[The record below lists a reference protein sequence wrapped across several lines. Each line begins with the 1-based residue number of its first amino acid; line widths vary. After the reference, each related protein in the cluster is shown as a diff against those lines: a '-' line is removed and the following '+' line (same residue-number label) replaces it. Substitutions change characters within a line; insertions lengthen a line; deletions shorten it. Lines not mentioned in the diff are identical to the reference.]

1 MKEIEAI
8 KMRKDIKFLKQYGF
22 TDASISRYIG
32 DISDRAIREFVE
44 NESRMLS
51 NTNHINLKTWIDETI
66 KKVNDL
72 VDDPI
77 KNLSEEEK
85 KDLENWLHNRKVNR
99 SLGKILGWEKI
110 GEKNESNT

>member
-8 KMRKDIKFLKQYGF
+8 KMRKDLKFLKQYGF

-51 NTNHINLKTWIDETI
+51 NANHVNLKTWIDETI
-66 KKVNDL
+66 KKINAL

-77 KNLSEEEK
+77 KNLSYEEREE
-85 KDLENWLHNRKVNR
+85 LERWLRNRKVNKG
-99 SLGKILGWEKI
+99 LM
-110 GEKNESNT
+110 

>member
-1 MKEIEAI
+1 LEDEMKEIEAI
-8 KMRKDIKFLKQYGF
+8 KMRKDLKFLKQYGF

-51 NTNHINLKTWIDETI
+51 NANHVNLKTWIDETI
-66 KKVNDL
+66 KKINAL

-77 KNLSEEEK
+77 KNLSYEEREE
-85 KDLENWLHNRKVNR
+85 LERWLRNRKVKR
-99 SLGKILGWEKI
+99 L
-110 GEKNESNT
+110 

>member
-32 DISDRAIREFVE
+32 NISDRAIREFVE

-51 NTNHINLKTWIDETI
+51 NANHVNLKTWIDETI
-66 KKVNDL
+66 KKINSL

-77 KNLSEEEK
+77 KNLSYEEK
-85 KDLENWLHNRKVNR
+85 EELERWLRNRKVNKA
-99 SLGKILGWEKI
+99 LI
-110 GEKNESNT
+110 

>member
-8 KMRKDIKFLKQYGF
+8 KMRKDLKFLKQYGF

-66 KKVNDL
+66 KKINAL

-77 KNLSEEEK
+77 KNLSYEEREE
-85 KDLENWLHNRKVNR
+85 LERWLRNRKVNKA
-99 SLGKILGWEKI
+99 LI
-110 GEKNESNT
+110 

>member
-8 KMRKDIKFLKQYGF
+8 KMRKDLKFLKQYGF

-51 NTNHINLKTWIDETI
+51 NANHVNLKTWIDETI
-66 KKVNDL
+66 KKINAL

-77 KNLSEEEK
+77 KNLSYEEREE
-85 KDLENWLHNRKVNR
+85 LERWLRNRKVKR
-99 SLGKILGWEKI
+99 L
-110 GEKNESNT
+110 

>member
-32 DISDRAIREFVE
+32 NISDRAIREFVE

-51 NTNHINLKTWIDETI
+51 NANHENLKTWIDETI
-66 KKVNDL
+66 KKINAL

-77 KNLSEEEK
+77 KNLSYQEREE
-85 KDLENWLHNRKVNR
+85 LERWLRNRKVNKA
-99 SLGKILGWEKI
+99 LMKIYE
-110 GEKNESNT
+110 

>member
-32 DISDRAIREFVE
+32 NISDRAIREFVE

-51 NTNHINLKTWIDETI
+51 NANHENLKTLIDETI
-66 KKVNDL
+66 KKINAL

-77 KNLSEEEK
+77 KNLSYEEREE
-85 KDLENWLHNRKVNR
+85 LERWLRNRKVNKA
-99 SLGKILGWEKI
+99 LMKI
-110 GEKNESNT
+110 

>member
-8 KMRKDIKFLKQYGF
+8 KMRKDIKFLKRYGF

-32 DISDRAIREFVE
+32 NISDRAVREFVE

-51 NTNHINLKTWIDETI
+51 NSNHVNLKTWIDETI
-66 KKVNDL
+66 KKINAL

-77 KNLSEEEK
+77 KNLSYEEREE
-85 KDLENWLHNRKVNR
+85 LERWLQNRKVNKA
-99 SLGKILGWEKI
+99 LI
-110 GEKNESNT
+110 

>member
-8 KMRKDIKFLKQYGF
+8 QMRKDLKFLKQYGF

-32 DISDRAIREFVE
+32 NISDRAIREFVE

-51 NTNHINLKTWIDETI
+51 NPNHINLKTWIDETI
-66 KKVNDL
+66 KKINAL

-77 KNLSEEEK
+77 KNLSYEEREE
-85 KDLENWLHNRKVNR
+85 LERWLRNRKLNKALR
-99 SLGKILGWEKI
+99 RIL
-110 GEKNESNT
+110 